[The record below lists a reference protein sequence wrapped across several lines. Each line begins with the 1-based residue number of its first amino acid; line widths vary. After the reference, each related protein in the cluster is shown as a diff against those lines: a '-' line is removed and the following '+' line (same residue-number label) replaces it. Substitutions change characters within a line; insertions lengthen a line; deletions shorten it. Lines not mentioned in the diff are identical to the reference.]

1 MESMLQRFIRYAKI
15 NTRSDLH
22 SDAVP
27 TTPGQLDFLRMLEGE
42 LKDLGLSQVR
52 FNPVDAFV
60 TALLP
65 SNLPA
70 HQKAPAI
77 GFIAHVDTADFN
89 AENIQPQVH
98 ADYDGQ
104 DIVLNPDLDI
114 VMRVAEFPNLTN
126 YVGQTLITTDGTTL
140 LGADDK
146 AGLVSILEAVIHLLA
161 HPDLPHGDIWLAFG
175 PDEEIG
181 KGAHR
186 FQAQDF
192 PADFAYTLDSGE
204 VGKLEYETFNAARVM
219 LTIDGTSV
227 HPGTAKGLMV
237 NALAEAAKL
246 FARLP
251 QDQVPELTEGYEGY
265 YMLSS
270 QSGDIGQA
278 QATYI
283 IRDHDKESFQA
294 RKDFFRQIVAQQNA
308 GYDRPR
314 IQ

>member
-104 DIVLNPDLDI
+104 DIVLNPDLDL
-114 VMRVAEFPNLTN
+114 VMRVSEFPNLKH

-146 AGLVSILEAVIHLLA
+146 AGLVSILEAVIHLA
-161 HPDLPHGDIWLAFG
+161 ERS
-175 PDEEIG
+175 EE
-181 KGAHR
+181 R
-186 FQAQDF
+186 R
-192 PADFAYTLDSGE
+192 
-204 VGKLEYETFNAARVM
+204 VGKECRSRWSPY
-219 LTIDGTSV
+219 
-227 HPGTAKGLMV
+227 H
-237 NALAEAAKL
+237 
-246 FARLP
+246 
-251 QDQVPELTEGYEGY
+251 
-265 YMLSS
+265 
-270 QSGDIGQA
+270 
-278 QATYI
+278 
-283 IRDHDKESFQA
+283 
-294 RKDFFRQIVAQQNA
+294 
-308 GYDRPR
+308 
-314 IQ
+314 